1 MNYDLV
7 SIITESGY
15 IIIPFTR
22 LSAFFIA
29 APIFA
34 LSAFNLQLKILFAL
48 VTTLLI
54 WNPAMVPATL
64 ELSSLVKILL
74 FEAGLGAGLGL
85 SLQAVSAGVAVAG
98 QALSNSM
105 GLGMANL
112 VDPTLG
118 NSPILAQFLVILSNF
133 IFLTIDGHLLLIELL
148 TTSFQSVPV
157 GFSIASFDFYGALL
171 SVTGLIFVAG
181 LAISLPLL
189 LVILVINIALGVTTR
204 SAPSLNVIS
213 IGFPF
218 ILIVGMLGL
227 LLALPTIVTT
237 IEGVWQTV
245 FEFMVL

>member
-7 SIITESGY
+7 NLITDSGY

-48 VTTLLI
+48 ATTLLI
-54 WNPAMVPATL
+54 WDPLMVPPTL
-64 ELSSLVKILL
+64 ELYSLVKILI

-112 VDPTLG
+112 VDPSLG
-118 NSPILAQFLVILSNF
+118 NSPVLAQFLVILSNF
-133 IFLTIDGHLLLIELL
+133 IFLAIDGHVLVIDLLA
-148 TTSFQSVPV
+148 TSFTSIPI
-157 GFSIASFDFYGALL
+157 GFSIVTFDFYGALL

-189 LVILVINIALGVTTR
+189 LMILVINIALGVTTR

-218 ILIVGMLGL
+218 ILLVGMVGL
-227 LLALPTIVTT
+227 LVALPTIVST
-237 IEGVWQTV
+237 IVGVWQTV
-245 FEFMVL
+245 LEFIVF